1 MHKRNIIKK
10 IQTALS
16 DTPVILLNGARQTG
30 KSTLVKTLIA
40 NTDNVSYYTL
50 DDIGT
55 LAAMQS
61 DLTGFISKQNG
72 FTVIDEVQKIPDL
85 FSAIKLAVDND
96 RKPGRFLLTG
106 SANVLLLPKISES
119 LAGRMEIISLWPF
132 SQGEIADSCDTF
144 VDYIFAKEITALKFF
159 PLSREKLL
167 TRILAGGYPEVLT
180 RVTNVRRQDWFAA
193 YITAILQRDVKDIA
207 NIDSLV
213 VMPKLLKLLA
223 TRASAL
229 LNYADVSRASTI
241 PHSTLTRYLA
251 LLQATFLI
259 YIVSSWSNNL
269 GKRLVKMPKL
279 FFNDTG
285 LLSYLLGI
293 DQVGVKANPYFIG
306 ALLENFVVTELMKQL
321 TWNETRAELFHYR
334 TQAGSEIDV
343 ILENRAGQI
352 VGLEI
357 KASSTITA
365 KDFQHLKSLADDL
378 KDRFLRGIVL
388 YTGDQILPFGKN
400 LYAMPV
406 SALWSSDS
414 MGKFNLY

>member
-1 MHKRNIIKK
+1 MYKRNVIKK

-40 NTDNVSYYTL
+40 NENNVSYYTL

-55 LAAMQS
+55 LAAMHA
-61 DLTGFISKQNG
+61 DLTGFIFKQNG
-72 FTVIDEVQKIPDL
+72 LTVIDEVQKIPDL
-85 FSAIKLAVDND
+85 FSAIKLTVDSD
-96 RKPGRFLLTG
+96 RRPGRFLLTG

-132 SQGEIADSCDTF
+132 SQGEIADVCDTF
-144 VDYIFAKEITALKFF
+144 IDYIFAKEITALKFLKF
-159 PLSREKLL
+159 SREKLL
-167 TRILAGGYPEVLT
+167 TRVLAGGYPEVLT
-180 RVTNVRRQDWFAA
+180 RATNVRRQDWFAA

-207 NIDSLV
+207 NIDGLV
-213 VMPKLLKLLA
+213 MMPKLLKLLA

-229 LNYADVSRASTI
+229 LNYADISRASAI

-259 YIVSSWSNNL
+259 YTVSPWSNNL

-285 LLSYLLGI
+285 LLGYLLGI
-293 DQVGVKANPYFIG
+293 DQAGLETNPYFVG

-321 TWNETRAELFHYR
+321 TWNETRAELFYYR
-334 TQAGSEIDV
+334 TQAGREIDV

-352 VGLEI
+352 VGIEI
-357 KASSTITA
+357 KASATITA
-365 KDFQHLKSLADDL
+365 KDFQHLKSLAADL
-378 KDRFLRGIVL
+378 KERFLRGIVL
-388 YTGDQILPFGKN
+388 YTGDQMLPFGKN
-400 LYAMPV
+400 LYAIPV
-406 SALWSSDS
+406 SALWSRV
-414 MGKFNLY
+414 

>member
-1 MHKRNIIKK
+1 MYKRNIINK
-10 IQTALS
+10 IKTALL
-16 DTPVILLNGARQTG
+16 DTPAILLNGARQTG
-30 KSTLVKTLIA
+30 KSTLIKALIA
-40 NTDNVSYYTL
+40 NVNNVSYYTL

-72 FTVIDEVQKIPDL
+72 LTVIDEVQKIPDL
-85 FSAIKLAVDND
+85 FSVIKLAVDND
-96 RKPGRFLLTG
+96 RKPGQFLLTG
-106 SANVLLLPKISES
+106 SANIFLLPKISES

-132 SQGEIADSCDTF
+132 SQGEIADVCDTF
-144 VDYIFAKEITALKFF
+144 VDYIFAEEITALKLPHF
-159 PLSREKLL
+159 SWEELL
-167 TRILAGGYPEVLT
+167 PRILAGGYPEVLT
-180 RVTNVRRQDWFAA
+180 RATNVRRQDWFAA
-193 YITAILQRDVKDIA
+193 YITAILQRDIKDIA
-207 NIDSLV
+207 NIDGLIM
-213 VMPKLLKLLA
+213 MPKLLKLLA
-223 TRASAL
+223 TRAAAL
-229 LNYADVSRASTI
+229 LNYADISRISTI
-241 PHSTLTRYLA
+241 PHSTLMRYLA

-259 YIVSSWSNNL
+259 YTVLPWSNNL
-269 GKRLVKMPKL
+269 GRRLVKMPKL

-293 DQVGVKANPYFIG
+293 DRAGLAANPYLVG
-306 ALLENFVVTELMKQL
+306 VLLENFVVAELMKQL

-357 KASSTITA
+357 KASTTITA
-365 KDFQHLKSLADDL
+365 KDFQHLKTLAADL
-378 KDRFLRGIVL
+378 KERFLRGIVL

-406 SALWSSDS
+406 SALWSRD
-414 MGKFNLY
+414 